1 MSSDRDVRLLM
12 RQLSHPPF
20 TNIVA
25 FCGNDEDPGHD
36 ELPEWQIWT
45 NRETTPDQ
53 TRIEEQLEKLVLP
66 TSSILHIGVGNSSL
80 ARRFA
85 ARAGVIVGT
94 TLHPEEQAYADRFQ
108 LANYQVMTINKFA
121 QDMERIDRQF
131 DFIVDNNPSAFA
143 CCLFHF
149 CRMMI
154 SYKNLLCDAGM
165 LLTAEPGL
173 SWICSENNPEWFLTW
188 RDWVQLGAVLRM
200 PTRQLTEFV
209 YAMERRPQSGAVA
222 PGPPLSRG

>member
-1 MSSDRDVRLLM
+1 MSSDRDAQLLM

-25 FCGNDEDPGHD
+25 FCGNDEDPGRD

-45 NRETTPDQ
+45 NRETTRDQ
-53 TRIEEQLEKLVLP
+53 LRIEEQLERLILP
-66 TSSILHIGVGNSSL
+66 SSSILHIGVGNSSL

-85 ARAGVIVGT
+85 ARVGTIVGT
-94 TLHPEEQAYADRFQ
+94 TLHPEEQVYADGFHIP
-108 LANYQVMTINKFA
+108 NYHVMAINKFA
-121 QDMERIDRQF
+121 NAMDRIDQQF

-154 SYKNLLCDAGM
+154 FYKDLLCDAGM
-165 LLTAEPGL
+165 ILTAEPGL
-173 SWICSENNPEWFLTW
+173 SWVCTSNNPEWFLTW
-188 RDWVQLGAVLRM
+188 RDWAQLGAVLRM

-209 YAMERRPQSGAVA
+209 YIMERTPESGAVA
-222 PGPPLSRG
+222 PGSPLSRG